1 LDWSFATGFPDLFK
15 INAARRTRDAVGIGE
30 KSGIFWV
37 FDAVTGEVVWHTLVG
52 PYSEP
57 GGISWGGRP
66 TMGSVSIS
74 R

>member
-1 LDWSFATGFPDLFK
+1 LDWSFATGFPNLFK

-57 GGISWGGRP
+57 GGISWGRP